1 MGSMCS
7 QEKPNPCIFDGEI
20 ITCKDE
26 INGNVSYYSLNQQ
39 EEIPYIKKMYIR
51 DNFILTTQVFVFI
64 IILFLIYKIIQI
76 ICY

>member
-26 INGNVSYYSLNQQ
+26 VNGKISQYTLDQQ
-39 EEIPYIKKMYIR
+39 EEIPYIKKMYIK
-51 DNFILTTQVFVFI
+51 DNIILTTNIFIFI
-64 IILFLIYKIIQI
+64 IILFLIYKIITKL
-76 ICY
+76 CY

>member
-1 MGSMCS
+1 MCS

-39 EEIPYIKKMYIR
+39 EEISYIKKMYIR

>member
-39 EEIPYIKKMYIR
+39 EEISYIKKMYIR